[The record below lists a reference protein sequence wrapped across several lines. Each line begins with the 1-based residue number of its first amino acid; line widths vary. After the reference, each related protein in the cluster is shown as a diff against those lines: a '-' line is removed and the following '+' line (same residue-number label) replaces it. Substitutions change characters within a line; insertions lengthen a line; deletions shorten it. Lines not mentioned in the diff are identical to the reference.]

1 VGDWERAYRGII
13 LAALGPLRLTHKD
26 LWELTWGEIDDLVY
40 AYKYREYLE
49 SLKRAQ
55 HAVWLMNASGNLRHP
70 VRVEDLVGY
79 WADGEIMGKNE
90 YFQYCKDKIKRK
102 KQQQEG
108 GESNG

>member
-1 VGDWERAYRGII
+1 
-13 LAALGPLRLTHKD
+13 
-26 LWELTWGEIDDLVY
+26 
-40 AYKYREYLE
+40 
-49 SLKRAQ
+49 
-55 HAVWLMNASGNLRHP
+55 MNTSGNLRHP